1 VPDGIETAPACVG
14 KGMMMKRT
22 MILLLLSAALPVA
35 MPAAAQA
42 PPPGKT
48 DEPSKLERA
57 GEAIATRPARDLNLM
72 KDPIP
77 PRLLRIMDA
86 PYDIR
91 GIDSCPALRNE
102 VARMT
107 AVIGPDVDSA
117 EVRRKKGK
125 KSASEFILDG
135 VSSISFIPFS
145 GLVRKISGA
154 EAEQRRAQAAVLA
167 GHIRRAYIKG
177 ILRARGC

>member
-1 VPDGIETAPACVG
+1 MIHKTAPVLAV
-14 KGMMMKRT
+14 
-22 MILLLLSAALPVA
+22 LLASAPVF
-35 MPAAAQA
+35 AQA
-42 PPPGKT
+42 PPPAAEKG
-48 DEPSKLERA
+48 DKLERA
-57 GEAIATRPARDLNLM
+57 AEAVATRPARDLNLV
-72 KDPIP
+72 KDKIP
-77 PRLLRIMDA
+77 PLLLRIMDA

-91 GIDSCPALRNE
+91 TLRTCAALRGE
-102 VARMT
+102 VSRLT

-125 KSASEFILDG
+125 QSASEFILDG

-145 GLVRKISGA
+145 GLIRKISGA

-177 ILRARGC
+177 NLRTRGC